1 MEGVLRNGLKPTAVI
16 MMNRAGAVLAL
27 IFVLVLLISVPAGAQ
42 DFEIPEI
49 SLEVE
54 GTEDGEGLVTTL
66 QILLLLTVL
75 SLAPAILIMVTSFTR
90 IIIVLSMI
98 RNALATRTM
107 PPNQVLIGLA
117 LFLTVF
123 IMAPVWQGV
132 LDDAVT
138 PYLNEDIGTE
148 EMVEEGLEP
157 VRGFMFE
164 QVRERDL
171 SLFYDMTEMERP
183 EVEEDVPTYLLIPA
197 FVMSELKTAF
207 IIGFIIYIPFVM
219 IDMVVASILMSM
231 GMLML
236 PPVMISLPFKI
247 MLFVLVDGWYLVI
260 ESLIRTF

>member
-1 MEGVLRNGLKPTAVI
+1 MVLGLI
-16 MMNRAGAVLAL
+16 L
-27 IFVLVLLISVPAGAQ
+27 IFSAVPVQAQ
-42 DFEIPEI
+42 EFEIPEI
-49 SLEVE
+49 NLEINPE
-54 GTEDGEGLVTTL
+54 AEDEEGLVFGL
-66 QILLLLTVL
+66 QILLLLTFL

-90 IIIVLSMI
+90 IIVVLSMI
-98 RNALATRTM
+98 RNALATRTR
-107 PPNQVLIGLA
+107 PPTQVLIGLA

-132 LDDAVT
+132 IEDAIN
-138 PYLNEDIGTE
+138 PYLNEEIGEE
-148 EMVEEGLEP
+148 EMIEEGLAP
-157 VRGFMFE
+157 IRDFMFE
-164 QVRERDL
+164 QVREEDL
-171 SLFYDMTEMERP
+171 GLFFEMTETERP
-183 EVEEDVPTYLLIPA
+183 EIEEDVPTYLLIPA